1 MLLYQILTY
10 YTWKNIKKSHKNNE
24 FKISAPT
31 RDEVFELPA
40 ESYSISNIQDYFNI
54 YEKMILI
61 LQ

>member
-10 YTWKNIKKSHKNNE
+10 YTWKNIKKSYKNNE

-40 ESYSISNIQDYFNI
+40 GSYSISNIQDYFNI
-54 YEKMILI
+54 YEKIILI